1 MKYALNDKPSLL
13 PLLMYGLQWFVVSI
27 PSIVILGVIVSQIHY
42 SDAIAQTLYMQ
53 KIFGI
58 MGIALIIQV
67 LWGHRLPLIIGPAS
81 VLLIGVLA
89 SASASVSAVYTAILI
104 GGIFLSLLAYSGL
117 LSKLQFIFTPRIITV
132 ILILIAITLSPVI
145 LKLLFGEAEHTLFH
159 LSFAI
164 LLTLAMIIG
173 NQVFRGIWKSTVVLW
188 ALLIGS
194 LLYYGVQGFPKSS
207 FPSSAFSKAGLS
219 FFNFPLEFDA
229 GVILSFIFCFIA
241 LIVNELGSIQAVGK
255 LIGANKMEKRTTQ
268 GVGVVGITNILSG
281 LVGIVGPID
290 YSMSPGII
298 SATGCASRYT
308 LIPAGIGLVI
318 SAFFPELII
327 VMGHIPHVV
336 MGAVLLYLMA
346 AQLSAGL
353 QMTVHETAVK
363 NFNNGIV
370 IGFPLMVALLL
381 SFAPDS
387 ALNSIPPLIRPI
399 IGNGFVMGVISVLIL
414 EHLIFRK
421 EK

>member
-1 MKYALNDKPSLL
+1 
-13 PLLMYGLQWFVVSI
+13 
-27 PSIVILGVIVSQIHY
+27 
-42 SDAIAQTLYMQ
+42 
-53 KIFGI
+53 
-58 MGIALIIQV
+58 
-67 LWGHRLPLIIGPAS
+67 
-81 VLLIGVLA
+81 
-89 SASASVSAVYTAILI
+89 
-104 GGIFLSLLAYSGL
+104 
-117 LSKLQFIFTPRIITV
+117 
-132 ILILIAITLSPVI
+132 
-145 LKLLFGEAEHTLFH
+145 
-159 LSFAI
+159 
-164 LLTLAMIIG
+164 
-173 NQVFRGIWKSTVVLW
+173 
-188 ALLIGS
+188 
-194 LLYYGVQGFPKSS
+194 
-207 FPSSAFSKAGLS
+207 
-219 FFNFPLEFDA
+219 
-229 GVILSFIFCFIA
+229 
-241 LIVNELGSIQAVGK
+241 
-255 LIGANKMEKRTTQ
+255 MEKRTTQ

-399 IGNGFVMGVISVLIL
+399 IGNGFVMGGHFGLNIGTPYFQKRKIGYFFFF
-414 EHLIFRK
+414 FRTDQPK
-421 EK
+421 